1 MKKWQFFLEPSL
13 GFVIKNFSKSF
24 NCIVYWETY
33 LLKLPAM
40 IMRKCFKRISFFRFL
55 DSTFNNPISP
65 CLSLSNISEESLM
78 FFVFCFLKPRYWI
91 SFSPI
96 HVYQGNGT
104 SICPVNLILC
114 LSQEEDMLILFFSFL
129 LLSLPPPSLSFPIPL
144 FLSPFI
150 SLSFY
155 LPLSLLLFMYFKY
168 LKMG

>member
-40 IMRKCFKRISFFRFL
+40 IQRKCFKRISFFRFL

-78 FFVFCFLKPRYWI
+78 FFCFLLFKASI
-91 SFSPI
+91 LNLFF
-96 HVYQGNGT
+96 HVYKDNGT
-104 SICPVNLILC
+104 SIFTSNLMLR
-114 LSQEEDMLILFFSFL
+114 LSQEEDMLILSFAFSFSPL
-129 LLSLPPPSLSFPIPL
+129 LPLFSLSLSLSLSFPV
-144 FLSPFI
+144 F
-150 SLSFY
+150 
-155 LPLSLLLFMYFKY
+155 
-168 LKMG
+168 